1 MSFRGCRLRTLDLFF
16 THPFCCATMEVHPKH
31 PLMPHEEI
39 DHYIDGICQ
48 EFGSLSDAF
57 DFPEGHNFEESSNG
71 NNQFPE
77 NYNFDLPPDSEVC
90 GTFRPGSGRGTLVN
104 MYPANAR
111 AACTP
116 HFLMVLPADP
126 FRGNRKLTPHERQR
140 RTVLYFQNALRS
152 LHRWA
157 AICGGDDALLLTEQW
172 PIAPN
177 LTESHLWGN
186 TLGVLGVQIEDWIAV
201 RIAVMHILERQA
213 HSIPESKD
221 SLELERFSRQ
231 FTSWKGAELPNRQ
244 QVVDLLNSAGM
255 SRDLRKRVR
264 KLLTL
269 LLSSGGPID
278 PALTFHDNL
287 NAFREM
293 HPNVNFHIR
302 LAAMPNQKPVRFRF
316 LSGEVWPRI

>member
-1 MSFRGCRLRTLDLFF
+1 
-16 THPFCCATMEVHPKH
+16 
-31 PLMPHEEI
+31 
-39 DHYIDGICQ
+39 
-48 EFGSLSDAF
+48 
-57 DFPEGHNFEESSNG
+57 
-71 NNQFPE
+71 
-77 NYNFDLPPDSEVC
+77 
-90 GTFRPGSGRGTLVN
+90 
-104 MYPANAR
+104 
-111 AACTP
+111 
-116 HFLMVLPADP
+116 MVLPADP

-186 TLGVLGVQIEDWIAV
+186 ILGALGVQIEDWAAV
-201 RIAVMHILERQA
+201 RLAVMRILERQA
-213 HSIPESKD
+213 HSIPELKD
-221 SLELERFSRQ
+221 SLELLVGFSWWFASCPGADLPDRKQ
-231 FTSWKGAELPNRQ
+231 FVA
-244 QVVDLLNSAGM
+244 LLNSAGM
-255 SRDLRKRVR
+255 SKELRKRVR

-293 HPNVNFHIR
+293 HPNVNLHIR
-302 LAAMPNQKPVRFRF
+302 LAAMPYQKPVRFRF

>member
-1 MSFRGCRLRTLDLFF
+1 MR
-16 THPFCCATMEVHPKH
+16 
-31 PLMPHEEI
+31 HEEI

-57 DFPEGHNFEESSNG
+57 DFPEEPNFEESSNG

-77 NYNFDLPPDSEVC
+77 NNEFGLPPDSEVC
-90 GTFRPGSGRGTLVN
+90 GTFRPGGALGSLVN

-111 AACTP
+111 GKCTP

-126 FRGNRKLTPHERQR
+126 FRRNRKLTPHERQHR
-140 RTVLYFQNALRS
+140 AVLYFQNALRS

-157 AICGGDDALLLTEQW
+157 ANCGGDDALLLTDQW

-177 LTESHLWGN
+177 LTESHHWGN
-186 TLGVLGVQIEDWIAV
+186 TLGTHAVQIEDWRASRRAV
-201 RIAVMHILERQA
+201 LRSLKRQVNSNPALEELKEFIREFEFRWDEGWWP
-213 HSIPESKD
+213 HRHWRYV
-221 SLELERFSRQ
+221 LELLN
-231 FTSWKGAELPNRQ
+231 GAGVPAELRK
-244 QVVDLLNSAGM
+244 QV
-255 SRDLRKRVR
+255 R
-264 KLLTL
+264 L
-269 LLSSGGPID
+269 LLSSHGPID

-302 LAAMPNQKPVRFRF
+302 LAAMPHQKPVRFRF
-316 LSGEVWPRI
+316 LSGDAWPRV